1 MIRYLF
7 IVVILA
13 SFAAAECV
21 KPTDFMFVNESVEF
35 CSDTFDIPNGIRI
48 VASDITIDCKTAILR
63 GNAGVSEI
71 GILVENVKNVTIR
84 NCQVLTFAQGLF
96 LKNVTHSLFEKNNFF
111 KNNVGVRM
119 LYSYENML
127 RDNNDKSLTVPV
139 SAIMSKFNVVLLGNK
154 EIDRTFC
161 EVNACNKPA
170 EFNLCEEGDF
180 YCSPSCIGSDGD
192 CSSVAKTQP
201 IGSTIDSAIN
211 SNVEEN
217 SGDKEIKKEIARDDF
232 AKEESVS
239 LEQKKEVQVMTK
251 RDVPLLV
258 EFVLYFSAYVLA
270 FFSLR
275 LFKR

>member
-7 IVVILA
+7 IFLVLA

-21 KPTDFMFVNESVEF
+21 RPTDFMFINESVEF
-35 CSDTFDIPNGIRI
+35 CSDTFDIPNGMRI
-48 VASDITIDCKTAILR
+48 IASDITIDCKTAILR
-63 GNAGVSEI
+63 GNAGTSEI
-71 GILVENVKNVTIR
+71 GILIENVKNVTIR

-170 EFNLCEEGDF
+170 EFDLCEEGDF
-180 YCSPSCIGSDGD
+180 YCSPSCVGIDAD
-192 CSSVAKTQP
+192 CSPSVTSP
-201 IGSTIDSAIN
+201 TIDP
-211 SNVEEN
+211 NVEAG
-217 SGDKEIKKEIARDDF
+217 SGDKEIKTEIASDDF
-232 AKEESVS
+232 AKEASGS

-251 RDVPLLV
+251 RDVPLLI

-270 FFSLR
+270 FFALR